1 LSQLKQ
7 IKVFG
12 DNDSTEDL
20 ASNRPHN
27 NNMQIVIK
35 SRPPS
40 GHSGMRKNNNMNISG
55 DRIDEEDGMMEMEE
69 MPIQDYDED
78 D

>member
-12 DNDSTEDL
+12 ENDENEDN
-20 ASNRPHN
+20 ASSRIPHN

-40 GHSGMRKNNNMNISG
+40 GYKKNMLNIHE
-55 DRIDEEDGMMEMEE
+55 DRIDEEDGLMEMEE
-69 MPIQDYDED
+69 MPI
-78 D
+78 